1 MAKNPKENIT
11 INKKRYSARGYYNTK
26 KQASSGAKFWRKK
39 GFLVIIK
46 KVPYQTDYFAKGIK
60 YIIYYRH

>member
-46 KVPYQTDYFAKGIK
+46 KVVFMKEAFNNPKAIK
-60 YIIYYRH
+60 FRWLN